1 MGPDL
6 ALGDIWVYLSASP
19 LLHLTLTVLAYLL
32 GDWLFQRSG
41 KKAVFNPV
49 LVAIL
54 VLVTLLVA
62 TDTDYQTYFAGAQFV
77 HFMLGPATVALAVP
91 LYRNLPRIRRLW
103 LPILA
108 AIGTGALVSA
118 TSTVLVAHLL
128 GTSQQVLVSLA
139 PRSVTAPV
147 AMGITEKVGGLPS
160 LSAAVVVLT
169 GVLGAVIGTSV
180 LRLAH
185 VRDDRA
191 RGIALGVNS
200 HGIGTARA
208 FQISDTAG
216 AFSALAM
223 GLTALVS
230 AFALPFALRWLFGG

>member
-1 MGPDL
+1 MERDL
-6 ALGDIWVYLSASP
+6 AFGDIWVYLSASP
-19 LLHLTLTVLAYLL
+19 LLHLTLTVLAYLFA
-32 GDWLFQRSG
+32 DWLFQRSG
-41 KKAVFNPV
+41 RKAILNPV

-54 VLVTLLVA
+54 VLVMLLVA

-108 AIGTGALVSA
+108 AIVTGALVSA

-128 GTSQQVLVSLA
+128 GASQQALMSLA

-147 AMGITEKVGGLPS
+147 AMGISEKVGGLPS

-180 LRLAH
+180 LALVQ

-191 RGIALGVNS
+191 RGLALGVNS

-208 FQISDTAG
+208 FQISETAG

-223 GLTALVS
+223 GLMALIS
-230 AFALPFALRWLFGG
+230 AFALPFALRWVFGG

>member
-1 MGPDL
+1 MELDL

-32 GDWLFQRSG
+32 GDWVFHRSG
-41 KKAVFNPV
+41 QKALLNPV
-49 LVAIL
+49 LLSIL
-54 VLVTLLVA
+54 MLVVILGA
-62 TDTDYQTYFAGAQFV
+62 TGTEYRTYFSGAQFV

-91 LYRNLPRIRRLW
+91 LYRNLPLIRRFW

-108 AIGTGALVSA
+108 SVITGGIISA
-118 TSTVLVAHLL
+118 TSAVVVARLL
-128 GTSQQVLVSLA
+128 GASEQTLLSLA
-139 PRSVTAPV
+139 PKSVTAPV

-160 LSAAVVVLT
+160 LSAALVVLT
-169 GVLGAVIGTSV
+169 GVLGAVIGTAV
-180 LRLAH
+180 LATVR

-191 RGIALGVNS
+191 QGLALGVNS

-208 FQISDTAG
+208 FQIGDRAG

-223 GLTALVS
+223 GLMALLS
-230 AFALPFALRWLFGG
+230 AFVLPFALRFIFGG